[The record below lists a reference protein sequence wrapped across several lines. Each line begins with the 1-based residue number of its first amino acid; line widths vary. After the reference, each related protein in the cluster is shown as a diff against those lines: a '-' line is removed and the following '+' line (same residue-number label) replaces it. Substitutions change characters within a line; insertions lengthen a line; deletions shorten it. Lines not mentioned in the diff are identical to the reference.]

1 MNVNPHP
8 FVMATFARHR
18 HEAIRAEANRDRLAR
33 LAQRT
38 RSGHRGQHGPD
49 LLAAT
54 AVTLALFG
62 ASVVAAG
69 APGSLLA
76 QVSEAAESITSNL
89 LASEDS
95 ETAAV
100 QKVREAAQVQMGA
113 AEPAAD
119 TDLAKAIPKLI
130 LGKITLTDI
139 LVS

>member
-1 MNVNPHP
+1 MYVNPHP
-8 FVMATFARHR
+8 FVMATFARQR

-38 RSGHRGQHGPD
+38 GRGHRGQHWPD

-69 APGSLLA
+69 APASLLA
-76 QVSEAAESITSNL
+76 QVSEAAESITTNL

-100 QKVREAAQVQMGA
+100 QKVREATQAETAATAPTA
-113 AEPAAD
+113 AE
-119 TDLAKAIPKLI
+119 LAKATPKRY

>member
-8 FVMATFARHR
+8 FVMATFARQR
-18 HEAIRAEANRDRLAR
+18 HEAIRAEANRDRLAI

-38 RSGHRGQHGPD
+38 GRGRRGQHWPD
-49 LLAAT
+49 LVAAT
-54 AVTLALFG
+54 AVRLALFG

-69 APGSLLA
+69 APASLLA
-76 QVSEAAESITSNL
+76 QVSEAAESIVTNL
-89 LASEDS
+89 LASENS

-100 QKVREAAQVQMGA
+100 QKVREAA
-113 AEPAAD
+113 PAAD
-119 TDLAKAIPKLI
+119 TDLAKATPKLI